1 MPAPRGF
8 DSGRSCRPNQQDGA
22 ESDRKQHLVDQV
34 CSGAGGLCIY
44 KGRDMKTTHAGMKIS
59 EAEFGALIGDLVKAL
74 TSFNAPS
81 REQQELL
88 AVLGPMKKDIVE
100 YP

>member
-1 MPAPRGF
+1 
-8 DSGRSCRPNQQDGA
+8 
-22 ESDRKQHLVDQV
+22 
-34 CSGAGGLCIY
+34 
-44 KGRDMKTTHAGMKIS
+44 MKTTHAGMKIS

-88 AVLGPMKKDIVE
+88 AVLGPMKRTSSNIRRIGERVLQE
-100 YP
+100 NAGVR